1 MCRKSLT
8 ANASEQ
14 QRNSQILLN
23 ERTNERGMFQL
34 YTKYP
39 LQAYLDKRA
48 HTLLPPFLIL
58 SRTLSHF
65 SLSRPTTHPSVPTL
79 IVKPL
84 SLSISFF
91 MCCFYLTF
99 LSKSINTPFYLYS
112 QYQTIFTLYL
122 SMCCFYLNF
131 ISIPN
136 NTLIFL
142 YSYRKRYLSL
152 FLFVQFLSLLLW
164 ILCERVF
171 RLHSNCKLCP
181 LWQSQTPTEPLRHQ
195 RRRQRLRSL
204 FC

>member
-1 MCRKSLT
+1 MIISNGKNVQKELNSKRERAAT
-8 ANASEQ
+8 Q
-14 QRNSQILLN
+14 QSNSFK
-23 ERTNERGMFQL
+23 RTNERGMFQL

-65 SLSRPTTHPSVPTL
+65 SLSPSPTHPSVSTLIARALSLSFCIVSILLFFLFPTTHPSVPTL

-112 QYQTIFTLYL
+112 
-122 SMCCFYLNF
+122 
-131 ISIPN
+131 
-136 NTLIFL
+136 
-142 YSYRKRYLSL
+142 
-152 FLFVQFLSLLLW
+152 
-164 ILCERVF
+164 
-171 RLHSNCKLCP
+171 
-181 LWQSQTPTEPLRHQ
+181 
-195 RRRQRLRSL
+195 
-204 FC
+204 